1 MNATLHSED
10 APHGSQVLKHQRRLR
25 EATRA
30 VLTSIAADVRAGLSE
45 TVGIKATL
53 VEGERAAIKLE
64 LPPQTDTD
72 FIARAVDM
80 ENVEAWCDENGQV
93 CVGISP
99 WLTTKDVDQVVLSIT
114 KVIHVRLGLHA
125 SDRESDK
132 PKPLTQRLLAAVG
145 EVLSAQ
151 QRTAPNHKSETR
163 TK

>member
-1 MNATLHSED
+1 MNETFHSAD
-10 APHGSQVLKHQRRLR
+10 APHGSQVSKQQRRLR

-30 VLTSIAADVRAGLSE
+30 VLLSIAADVRAGLGE

-53 VEGERAAIKLE
+53 VDEGERAAIKLE

-80 ENVEAWCDENGQV
+80 ENVEAWCDENGRV

-99 WLTTKDVDQVVLSIT
+99 WCTTKEVDQVVLSIT

-132 PKPLTQRLLAAVG
+132 PKTLSQRLLAAIS

-151 QRTAPNHKSETR
+151 RRTAPHK
-163 TK
+163 K